1 MPSPGLFVRPAL
13 FDDVDP
19 RSRLAQEE
27 IFGPVLAVMPF
38 ADADE
43 ALEIANGTS
52 LGLTASVFT
61 RDLGTAH
68 RFAEDLEAGYVWV
81 NEVGRHFPGMPFGGV
96 KDSGIGREEDLDE
109 LFSYTQL
116 KNVHINYG
124 R

>member
-1 MPSPGLFVRPAL
+1 M
-13 FDDVDP
+13 
-19 RSRLAQEE
+19 
-27 IFGPVLAVMPF
+27 LAVMPF

-43 ALEIANGTS
+43 ALEHRERDVAGPD
-52 LGLTASVFT
+52 GERVHPRPRRPRTASPRT
-61 RDLGTAH
+61 SRP
-68 RFAEDLEAGYVWV
+68 GYVWV
-81 NEVGRHFPGMPFGGV
+81 NEVGRHVPGTPFGGV